1 MADWPDAGLQ
11 CLTARVPRHQHGG
24 VSINYT
30 PIRVESYDPGWEI
43 EFQRRAA
50 ALQAA
55 LGAVVV
61 RIDHI
66 GSTAVPGL
74 DAKPTIDIQVS
85 VVDLDDLDRY
95 RQPIERL
102 GYTFHERSLRDVG
115 HRFFSAPGRVAHV
128 HVCRFGSEWEHRH
141 LLFRDYLKAHPEA
154 ASRYTDLKH
163 DLADQHRTERE
174 RYAEAKTTFVDTE
187 MTIAEQWAH
196 QTGWSVPR

>member
-1 MADWPDAGLQ
+1 
-11 CLTARVPRHQHGG
+11 

-30 PIRVESYDPGWEI
+30 PVRIEHYDSRWEL
-43 EFQRRAA
+43 EFQHRAA

-55 LGAVVV
+55 LGAVAL

-85 VVDLDDLDRY
+85 VAALDDLDRY
-95 RQPIERL
+95 RRPIEQL
-102 GYTFHERSLRDVG
+102 GYTFHERSLGDVG
-115 HRFFSAPGRVAHV
+115 HRFFSAPARAAHV
-128 HVCRFGSEWEHRH
+128 HVCPVGSEWERRH
-141 LLFRDYLKAHPEA
+141 LLFREYLKAHPEA
-154 ASRYTDLKH
+154 AHRYTDLKH

-174 RYAEAKTTFVDTE
+174 RYAEAKTTFIDAE